1 MNAHSQTLQSHTL
14 QNFPTMQ
21 TMTRLATS
29 TSTRTAAGEID
40 TLDFTRIVD
49 RFKDPIVNYVTRLV
63 GQRERAEDVAQE
75 TFVRFYQ
82 NRHKYREV
90 GSLQA
95 YLFRIATNLVRS
107 EERRRKRWRILEPI
121 FSYGGRSHD
130 GVHSPSSPPIPN
142 PERSSLAS
150 EEHRMVTR
158 AISELDITF
167 RAPLVLR
174 EIEGLSYREIAEAL
188 DLAEGTVKSRLHRAR
203 ELLKEALEPYWNQD
217 GCLSEDNHSE
227 DTNSEDN
234 PGSTPEGTSHV

>member
-1 MNAHSQTLQSHTL
+1 
-14 QNFPTMQ
+14 
-21 TMTRLATS
+21 MTRLASS
-29 TSTRTAAGEID
+29 TTTHTDAAVID
-40 TLDFTRIVD
+40 AHEFACIVD
-49 RFKDPIVNYVTRLV
+49 RFKDPIVNYVARLV

-82 NRHKYREV
+82 HRHKYREL

-107 EERRRKRWRILEPI
+107 EERRRKRWRLLEPI

-130 GVHSPSSPPIPN
+130 GVHSSASPPQPD

-150 EEHRMVTR
+150 EEHRVVTR
-158 AISELDITF
+158 AIAELDITF

-188 DLAEGTVKSRLHRAR
+188 EIAEGTVKSRLHRAR
-203 ELLKEALEPYWNQD
+203 ELLKDSLEPFWQAD
-217 GCLSEDNHSE
+217 ADE
-227 DTNSEDN
+227 
-234 PGSTPEGTSHV
+234 GSGGTRNV